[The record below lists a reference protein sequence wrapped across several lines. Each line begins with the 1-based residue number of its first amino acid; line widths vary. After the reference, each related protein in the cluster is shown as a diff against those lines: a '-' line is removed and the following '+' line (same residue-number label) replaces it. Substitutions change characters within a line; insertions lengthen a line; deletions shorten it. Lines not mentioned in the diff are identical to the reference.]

1 MAYRLRYQFWVDW
14 VPPGMGPL
22 VSQPTQPG
30 PVVAGNAQTLSFF
43 DAGQGPIAG
52 TTDTLT
58 STTFLAAD
66 ITNLTT
72 AAQNDMSNQLT
83 AAITRIQNFS
93 TGTG

>member
-22 VSQPTQPG
+22 LSQPTQPG
-30 PVVAGNAQTLSFF
+30 PVPAGNAQTLSFF
-43 DAGQGPIAG
+43 DSGQGPITG

-66 ITNLTT
+66 ISTLTI

-93 TGTG
+93 GGTG